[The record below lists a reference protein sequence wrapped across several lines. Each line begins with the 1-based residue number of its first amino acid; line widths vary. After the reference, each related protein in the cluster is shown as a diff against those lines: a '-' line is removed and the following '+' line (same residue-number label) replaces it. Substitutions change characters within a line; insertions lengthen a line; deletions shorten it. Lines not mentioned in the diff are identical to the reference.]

1 MEKLPKSVSGKV
13 PSWLTRALNPSTA
26 MTSQSETVRTTS
38 MEYNGKE
45 ILFPTIRMINGKL
58 ERFSP
63 RAALALAIKNRDYIV
78 YDTPDQATAGS
89 KMISGLIAKARKK

>member
-26 MTSQSETVRTTS
+26 MTNQSETVRTTS

-58 ERFSP
+58 ERFTP
-63 RAALALAIKNRDYIV
+63 RAAFELALRNRDYIV

-89 KMISGLIAKARKK
+89 KMISGLIAKAREK